1 MNMGVHVS
9 FWITVLSGCMCRSG
23 MAGSYSSSI
32 FSFLRSLHTVL
43 HSGCTNYTP
52 TPAFL
57 FAKCWTTL
65 SGSHS
70 LRCSSARLETY
81 LLLLLPGQL
90 PRWPGHKTTGA
101 TALNSWIEVTVSP
114 SARAHVALIGKKTNL
129 TPRGGAH
136 QLLVAYLIWFPGLV
150 LVPQT
155 FLKTRA
161 DSRHEQLGHSWDP
174 RQRQKSVCLV
184 GVSVTEKASNW
195 VLWFLLPLPH
205 ALNSWQK
212 HKLRMLS
219 ATLGSV

>member
-1 MNMGVHVS
+1 MYPFELQFCLGVCAGVGWQDHIVALFLVFWGVS
-9 FWITVLSGCMCRSG
+9 ILFFTVAAPITLPHLPFFLQNVEQLSQDHTAYGVAVPDWKSTS
-23 MAGSYSSSI
+23 SYSSQDS
-32 FSFLRSLHTVL
+32 
-43 HSGCTNYTP
+43 
-52 TPAFL
+52 
-57 FAKCWTTL
+57 
-65 SGSHS
+65 SHV
-70 LRCSSARLETY
+70 
-81 LLLLLPGQL
+81 
-90 PRWPGHKTTGA
+90 
-101 TALNSWIEVTVSP
+101 NSWIKVIVSP
-114 SARAHVALIGKKTNL
+114 SVRAHVALIGKKTNL

-174 RQRQKSVCLV
+174 RPRQKSVCLV

-195 VLWFLLPLPH
+195 VLWFLLLLPH